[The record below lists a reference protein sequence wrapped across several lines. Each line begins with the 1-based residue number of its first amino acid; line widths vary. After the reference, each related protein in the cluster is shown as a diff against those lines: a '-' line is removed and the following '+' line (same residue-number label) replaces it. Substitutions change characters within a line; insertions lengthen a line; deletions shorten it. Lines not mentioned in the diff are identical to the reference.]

1 MEGRVDGGG
10 FTSLISASPELG
22 KSHPTRRLVERVAS
36 NDPWALVVLV
46 CSLRPRHR
54 CVICVIRTAR
64 PLYARA
70 LANGDANPFNG
81 SCALSN
87 GAQACQKAGGG
98 DTRSSSGYK

>member
-1 MEGRVDGGG
+1 MGALSRRSFPRALSWEN
-10 FTSLISASPELG
+10 PQN
-22 KSHPTRRLVERVAS
+22 PTRRLVERVAS

-46 CSLRPRHR
+46 CSLRPRYR

>member
-1 MEGRVDGGG
+1 MCIRGSGEGWAK
-10 FTSLISASPELG
+10 IP
-22 KSHPTRRLVERVAS
+22 RRLVERVAS

>member
-1 MEGRVDGGG
+1 MGAPH
-10 FTSLISASPELG
+10 TSLISLRALSWENPQN
-22 KSHPTRRLVERVAS
+22 PTRRLVERVAS